1 MRRVK
6 GTMGGLGR
14 GTVPARAPRT
24 GGFSLV
30 EILLGL
36 TVIAIAIVGT
46 VGSITS
52 SAVLGDSNRETTIAY
67 QGAQRVLEEMRAMPF
82 AEVLS
87 LYNAD
92 PADDPGLP
100 GSAPGASFA
109 VPGLDVRPDDAD
121 GFVGRVLF
129 PLTGGRL
136 IENVVDDDFG
146 LPRDLNGDGEQDGD
160 DRSDDYII
168 LPVRVRIEWTGLS
181 GERFIEVESLM
192 SFR

>member
-1 MRRVK
+1 MK
-6 GTMGGLGR
+6 S
-14 GTVPARAPRT
+14 ART
-24 GGFSLV
+24 GSATAGRRGPAKAGFSMV
-30 EILLGL
+30 EVLLGL

-67 QGAQRVLEEMRAMPF
+67 QGAQRMLEEMRAETF
-82 AEVLS
+82 SQVFR
-87 LYNAD
+87 LYNAN

-109 VPGLDVRPDDAD
+109 VPGLDVRADDAD
-121 GFVGRVLF
+121 GFVGRILF
-129 PLTGGRL
+129 PTTAGQL

-160 DRSDDYII
+160 DRTDDYII